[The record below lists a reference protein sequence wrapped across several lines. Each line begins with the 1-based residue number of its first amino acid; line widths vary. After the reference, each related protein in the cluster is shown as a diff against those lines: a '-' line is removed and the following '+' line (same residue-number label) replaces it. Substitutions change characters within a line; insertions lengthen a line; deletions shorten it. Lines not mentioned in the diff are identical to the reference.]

1 MGPNSEPLWQNNH
14 VFDSR
19 KPGMKQPT
27 SDKTQA
33 MTSSEQSIIERVTP
47 LARRINCLDIGRIAD
62 VCVNNVAQLVGM
74 QYGSLYVLDE
84 DNHMLHLSRNNHPY
98 EINKLVSLS
107 QTPPTPMTMAVKSN
121 ELIII
126 DNIDKHQTPVIP
138 RSHRGFSKNYRTKN
152 CVIVPL
158 VCQERV
164 VGVLNLSDKRGRL
177 TPEDV
182 SMIELFGQLAGAS
195 IGNIKLFER
204 MQRQATTDGLT
215 GFMNHRSF
223 YELLDQEL
231 WRSKRYGTTISL
243 MMVDVDNLKGVN
255 DAFGHR
261 AGDKMIQEIS
271 ARIKQCTR
279 QIDIT
284 ARYGGDEFAIIL
296 PNTSSA
302 EAVVAG
308 QRMVQ
313 VVSSRPAIF
322 LGQKIPLSVSIGVAQ
337 YDSNCNPEE
346 VANRADQ
353 ALYQAKES
361 GKNTVVVF
369 EELNRNLH

>member
-1 MGPNSEPLWQNNH
+1 MQP
-14 VFDSR
+14 
-19 KPGMKQPT
+19 KPDNIQ
-27 SDKTQA
+27 
-33 MTSSEQSIIERVTP
+33 TSSSGENTLIERITP

-62 VCVNNVAQLVGM
+62 VCVNNVPQLVGM
-74 QYGSLYVLDE
+74 MYASLYVLDE
-84 DNHMLHLSRNNHPY
+84 NNHMLHLSRHNHPY
-98 EINKLVSLS
+98 QINKLVSLN
-107 QTPPTPMTMAVKSN
+107 QTPDTPMTMAVKSN
-121 ELIII
+121 EVIIV
-126 DNIDKHQTPVIP
+126 DDSGEHKSPVMVRP
-138 RSHRGFSKNYRTKN
+138 HRGFSRNYRTRN

-164 VGVLNLSDKRGRL
+164 VGVLNLSERQGNL
-177 TPEDV
+177 SPEDV
-182 SMIELFGQLAGAS
+182 SLIELFGQLAGAS

-223 YELLDQEL
+223 YELLEQEL
-231 WRSKRYGTTISL
+231 WRSKRDGSTIAL

-255 DAFGHR
+255 DSFGHR

-271 ARIKQCTR
+271 QRIRQCTR
-279 QIDIT
+279 QIDIV

-296 PNTSSA
+296 PNTTTE

-322 LGQKIPLSVSIGVAQ
+322 QGQEIPLSVSIGVAR

-346 VANRADQ
+346 VANRADK
-353 ALYQAKES
+353 ALYRAKES

-369 EELNRNLH
+369 EELNQNLR

>member
-1 MGPNSEPLWQNNH
+1 MNQPN
-14 VFDSR
+14 R
-19 KPGMKQPT
+19 
-27 SDKTQA
+27 DKTQT
-33 MTSSEQSIIERVTP
+33 TSVSGCTLIERITP

-62 VCVNNVAQLVGM
+62 VCVTNVPQLVGM
-74 QYGSLYVLDE
+74 RYASLYVLDE
-84 DNHMLHLSRNNHPY
+84 NNHMLHLSKNNHPY
-98 EINKLVSLS
+98 EINKLVSLN

-121 ELIII
+121 EVIII
-126 DNIDKHQTPVIP
+126 DNIDKHKTPVMP
-138 RSHRGFSKNYRTKN
+138 RSQRGFSKNYRTKN

-164 VGVLNLSDKRGRL
+164 VGVLNLSERQGSL
-177 TPEDV
+177 TPEDI
-182 SMIELFGQLAGAS
+182 SLIELFGQLAGAS

-215 GFMNHRSF
+215 GFLNHRSF

-231 WRSKRYGTTISL
+231 WRSKRYGNTISL

-255 DAFGHR
+255 DAYGHR

-271 ARIKQCTR
+271 TRIKQCTR

-296 PNTSSA
+296 PNTATA

-313 VVSSRPAIF
+313 VVSRRPAIF
-322 LGQKIPLSVSIGVAQ
+322 QGQEIPLSVSIGVAQ

-346 VANRADQ
+346 VANRADK
-353 ALYQAKES
+353 ALYRAKES

-369 EELNRNLH
+369 EEIDRNRV

>member
-1 MGPNSEPLWQNNH
+1 
-14 VFDSR
+14 
-19 KPGMKQPT
+19 MKQPKL
-27 SDKTQA
+27 DKTQT
-33 MTSSEQSIIERVTP
+33 TSLSDCTLIERITP

-62 VCVNNVAQLVGM
+62 VCVNNVPQLVQM
-74 QYGSLYVLDE
+74 KYASLYVLDE
-84 DNHMLHLSRNNHPY
+84 NNHMLHLSRNNHPY
-98 EINKLVSLS
+98 EINKLVSLN

-121 ELIII
+121 ELIIVE
-126 DNIDKHQTPVIP
+126 NIDEHKTPSIP
-138 RSHRGFSKNYRTKN
+138 RSQRGYSKNYRTKN

-164 VGVLNLSDKRGRL
+164 VGVLNLSERQGSL

-182 SMIELFGQLAGAS
+182 SLIELFGQLAGAS

-271 ARIKQCTR
+271 TRIKQCTR

-296 PNTSSA
+296 PNTSTA

-308 QRMVQ
+308 QRMVD
-313 VVSSRPAIF
+313 VVSRRPAIF
-322 LGQKIPLSVSIGVAQ
+322 QGQEIPLSVSIGVAQ

-346 VANRADQ
+346 VANRADK
-353 ALYQAKES
+353 ALYRAKES

-369 EELNRNLH
+369 EELDRNLT

>member
-1 MGPNSEPLWQNNH
+1 MRQENGTMLPSPDNTNLSPSNECSL
-14 VFDSR
+14 
-19 KPGMKQPT
+19 
-27 SDKTQA
+27 
-33 MTSSEQSIIERVTP
+33 IECITP

-62 VCVNNVAQLVGM
+62 VCVNNLPKLVGM

-84 DNHMLHLSRNNHPY
+84 ASHMLHLSRHSHPY
-98 EINKLVSLS
+98 DIDKLVSLS

-121 ELIII
+121 EVIII
-126 DNIDKHQTPVIP
+126 NNKGKNKTPVILRP
-138 RSHRGFSKNYRTKN
+138 QRGMPKGHRTKN

-158 VCQERV
+158 VCQMRV
-164 VGVLNLSDKRGRL
+164 VGVLNLSAEKQGAL
-177 TPEDV
+177 SQEDV
-182 SMIELFGQLAGAS
+182 ALIELFGQLVGAS

-215 GFMNHRSF
+215 GFLNHRSF
-223 YELLDQEL
+223 YELLEKEL
-231 WRSKRYGTTISL
+231 WRSKRYGSMISL

-255 DAFGHR
+255 DTFGHR

-296 PNTSSA
+296 PNTSTA

-308 QRMVQ
+308 QRMVK
-313 VVSSRPAIF
+313 VVSGRPAVF
-322 LGQKIPLSVSIGVAQ
+322 QGQEIPLSVSIGVAQ

-346 VANRADQ
+346 VANRADK
-353 ALYQAKES
+353 ALYHAKES

-369 EELNRNLH
+369 EELNRNLS

>member
-1 MGPNSEPLWQNNH
+1 MIE
-14 VFDSR
+14 
-19 KPGMKQPT
+19 KKYGMKQPGRDIIME
-27 SDKTQA
+27 SQGREC
-33 MTSSEQSIIERVTP
+33 SLIERITP

-62 VCVNNVAQLVGM
+62 VCVNNVPQLVGM

-84 DNHMLHLSRNNHPY
+84 TNHMLHLSRNSHPY
-98 EINKLVSLS
+98 EINKLVSLN

-121 ELIII
+121 ELIVV
-126 DNIDKHQTPVIP
+126 DNIDKHKTPAMP
-138 RSHRGFSKNYRTKN
+138 RYQREFSKNYKTKN

-158 VCQERV
+158 ICQDRV
-164 VGVLNLSDKRGRL
+164 VGVLNLSDKQGSL
-177 TPEDV
+177 TQEDV
-182 SMIELFGQLAGAS
+182 ALIELFGQLAGAS

-204 MQRQATTDGLT
+204 IQRQATTDGLT

-223 YELLDQEL
+223 YDLLEKEL
-231 WRSKRYGTTISL
+231 WRAKRYGNVISL

-255 DAFGHR
+255 DTLGHR
-261 AGDKMIQEIS
+261 AGDKMIQEICT
-271 ARIKQCTR
+271 RIRQCTR
-279 QIDIT
+279 QIDIV

-296 PNTSSA
+296 PNTATA
-302 EAVVAG
+302 EAVVVG

-322 LGQKIPLSVSIGVAQ
+322 QGQKIPLSVSIGVAE

-346 VANRADQ
+346 VANRADK
-353 ALYQAKES
+353 ALYNAKES

-369 EELNRNLH
+369 EA

>member
-1 MGPNSEPLWQNNH
+1 LNMSERQ
-14 VFDSR
+14 
-19 KPGMKQPT
+19 
-27 SDKTQA
+27 
-33 MTSSEQSIIERVTP
+33 
-47 LARRINCLDIGRIAD
+47 
-62 VCVNNVAQLVGM
+62 
-74 QYGSLYVLDE
+74 GS
-84 DNHMLHLSRNNHPY
+84 
-98 EINKLVSLS
+98 
-107 QTPPTPMTMAVKSN
+107 
-121 ELIII
+121 
-126 DNIDKHQTPVIP
+126 
-138 RSHRGFSKNYRTKN
+138 
-152 CVIVPL
+152 
-158 VCQERV
+158 
-164 VGVLNLSDKRGRL
+164 L

-182 SMIELFGQLAGAS
+182 SLIELFGQLAGAS

-271 ARIKQCTR
+271 TRIKQCTR

-296 PNTSSA
+296 PNTSTA

-308 QRMVQ
+308 QRMVD
-313 VVSSRPAIF
+313 VVSRRPAIF
-322 LGQKIPLSVSIGVAQ
+322 QGQEIPLSVSIGVAQ

-346 VANRADQ
+346 VANRADK
-353 ALYQAKES
+353 ALYRAKES

-369 EELNRNLH
+369 EELDRNLT